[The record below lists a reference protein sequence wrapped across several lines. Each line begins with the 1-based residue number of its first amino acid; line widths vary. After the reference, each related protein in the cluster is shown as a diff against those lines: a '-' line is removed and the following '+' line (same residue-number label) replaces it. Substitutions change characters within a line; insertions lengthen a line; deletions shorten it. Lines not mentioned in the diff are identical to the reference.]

1 MKKYLLITI
10 LFVFSLNISFSQKRM
25 MYCYPVL
32 NDYVE
37 QNLFQEALDD
47 IFAKDSLSNSD
58 IYNLAICYSNLGD
71 FEKAQKN
78 LMDFIKKVEYN
89 LTPAIF
95 LDYRISALRESNY
108 WENVYQLLIEK
119 FLYESGPITDTAL
132 AIKIMEHGILDQ
144 KYRGLI
150 ITQPSEV
157 GENGDLKFIIA
168 ENVDSINTI
177 FLDSIVQKYGWPTF
191 SMVGKIAGDYAF
203 LFMQHSDKTSFKKH
217 LGLMEEAVKNNEAD
231 KFRWA
236 TAYDR
241 YRLYR
246 GKRQIYGTQYRCRI
260 IDGVTQPCELA
271 PTKQKRKVNERRKE
285 FGFTTTVEE
294 EIEKHNKNKVT
305 FYK

>member
-1 MKKYLLITI
+1 
-10 LFVFSLNISFSQKRM
+10 

-150 ITQPSEV
+150 ITQP
-157 GENGDLKFIIA
+157 
-168 ENVDSINTI
+168 
-177 FLDSIVQKYGWPTF
+177 
-191 SMVGKIAGDYAF
+191 
-203 LFMQHSDKTSFKKH
+203 
-217 LGLMEEAVKNNEAD
+217 
-231 KFRWA
+231 
-236 TAYDR
+236 
-241 YRLYR
+241 
-246 GKRQIYGTQYRCRI
+246 
-260 IDGVTQPCELA
+260 CELA